1 MDRQTER
8 REERQTE
15 RREERRTE
23 RKPVISSGSSN
34 RDLIKKLNAKIV
46 LFCDVLAK
54 NYVKKI

>member
-34 RDLIKKLNAKIV
+34 RDLIKN
-46 LFCDVLAK
+46 
-54 NYVKKI
+54 

>member
-15 RREERRTE
+15 R
-23 RKPVISSGSSN
+23 KPVISS

-46 LFCDVLAK
+46 LFCDILAK

>member
-23 RKPVISSGSSN
+23 RKPVIFSGSSN
-34 RDLIKKLNAKIV
+34 RDLIKN
-46 LFCDVLAK
+46 
-54 NYVKKI
+54 